1 MIRLLACAGADVN
14 QASRSGIS
22 PFAAAGRS
30 AAAVAFLAEVVG
42 VTAVLRGA
50 CPFVPFEPKQ
60 ISDSGDWPTFPEG
73 TKLAHVFALQDN
85 ERINFAVAP
94 LSSQI
99 RQLGDNPDTL
109 PNGGPE
115 ILLAAHRRLA
125 LALGLAAR
133 SSALQ
138 WLQDGSFDLTHKI
151 CRHLAFSRRNGP
163 EAWRRH
169 GQWQRLYNELN
180 RRYAGW
186 DIMHEHG
193 REAGPVIHA
202 ATPALARA
210 VSNMRGFVGIDDLDQ
225 DLQDAIEASLWQRD

>member
-14 QASRSGIS
+14 QASRNGIS

-50 CPFVPFEPKQ
+50 
-60 ISDSGDWPTFPEG
+60 
-73 TKLAHVFALQDN
+73 
-85 ERINFAVAP
+85 
-94 LSSQI
+94 
-99 RQLGDNPDTL
+99 PDML

-115 ILLAAHRRLA
+115 ILLAAHQRLA

-138 WLQDGSFDLTHKI
+138 WLQDRSFDMTRKI
-151 CRHLAFSRRNGP
+151 CSQLAFSRRNGP
-163 EAWRRH
+163 EAWHRH

-186 DIMHEHG
+186 WTMHEHG
-193 REAGPVIHA
+193 READPVY
-202 ATPALARA
+202 PR
-210 VSNMRGFVGIDDLDQ
+210 SRGWPRDT
-225 DLQDAIEASLWQRD
+225 ASGSSS